1 MPLEIPSRSDV
12 VSSLQAYV
20 RSYLPELD
28 PTVTRRRG
36 FIGGMVRSLGS
47 ALHDWY
53 VKLKRYADRE
63 PFPQTATGQFLFQGW
78 WGDITKLTP
87 LPATGA
93 TGKVVITGTAG
104 TILPSAS
111 QMTANNLTYTVNST
125 VAVVAQSLLISSLTR
140 SGTTAIA
147 ETDVEHLLATGMS
160 LTMSGAAQA
169 EYNGTFAITV
179 TAANEFTYQITGSP
193 ATPATGS
200 VLASGTWGNA
210 DITCTTKG
218 QETNIDAGS
227 ILTLSSAPVG
237 MNSTAIVTFGSI
249 GGGTDAETDESY
261 RSRVLEALGTD
272 FGMFSAAEIK
282 IVAREI
288 AGVTRVWVMEATEG
302 ATNGVLP
309 GQVKIFFMRDL
320 DANPF
325 PSGIEVETLRTHI
338 IDTCKPAHTVD
349 EDVMVSGPTRLDVDF
364 AFTSITPDTASM
376 RTAIKASLAQFF
388 AESVDLGVN
397 IVEDDYRCAIKNTF
411 DPERRQT
418 LTSFVLS
425 SPTGDITVGTNELP
439 YLGDVTF

>member
-36 FIGGMVRSLGS
+36 YIGGMVRSLGS

-78 WGDITKLTP
+78 WGDITKLKP
-87 LPATGA
+87 LAATGA

-104 TILPSAS
+104 TILPSGS
-111 QMTANNLTYTVNST
+111 QMLADNLIYTVNST
-125 VAVVAQSLLISSLTR
+125 VGIVAQTLVIASLTR
-140 SGTTAIA
+140 SGSTAIA
-147 ETDVEHLLATGMS
+147 ETDIEHLLATGMS
-160 LTMSGAAQA
+160 LTISGAAQT
-169 EYNGTFAITV
+169 EYNGTISITV

-200 VLASGTWGNA
+200 IIASGTWGNA

-227 ILTLSSAPVG
+227 ALSLSSAPVG
-237 MNSTAIVTFGSI
+237 INSTATVTFGAI
-249 GGGTDAETDESY
+249 GGGTDAESDESY

-282 IVAREI
+282 IVAKEI
-288 AGVTRVWVMEATEG
+288 AGVTRVWVVEAT
-302 ATNGVLP
+302 ATGSNGVLP
-309 GQVKIFFMRDL
+309 GQVKIYFMRDN

-325 PSGIEVETLRTHI
+325 PSGVEVAALHTHI
-338 IDTCKPAHTVD
+338 VDTCKPAHTSE
-349 EDVMVSGPTRLDVDF
+349 EDVMVFCPTRLDVDF
-364 AFTSITPDTASM
+364 TFTSIAPDTASM
-376 RTAIKASLAQFF
+376 RKAIKASLDQFF
-388 AESVDLGVN
+388 AESVDLGVA
-397 IVEDDYRCAIKNTF
+397 ITEDDYRCAIKGTF
-411 DPERRQT
+411 DPERRQS
-418 LTSFVLS
+418 LTSFVLA
-425 SPTGDITVGTNELP
+425 SPTGDVAVASGELP
-439 YLGDVTF
+439 FLGDVTF

>member
-20 RSYLPELD
+20 RASLPELD

-36 FIGGMVRSLGS
+36 YIGGMVRSLGS

-78 WGDITKLTP
+78 WGDITKLKA

-93 TGKVVITGTAG
+93 TGKVVVTGTDGSIVPAN
-104 TILPSAS
+104 T
-111 QMTANNLTYTVNST
+111 QMLANNLTYTVNSSIGI
-125 VAVVAQSLLISSLTR
+125 VAQSLLIASLTR

-160 LTMSGAAQA
+160 LTISGAAQTQ
-169 EYNGTFAITV
+169 YNGTFTITV
-179 TAANEFTYQITGSP
+179 TAANEFTYQVTGSP
-193 ATPATGS
+193 ATPATGTI
-200 VLASGTWGNA
+200 LAAGTWGNA

-227 ILTLSSAPVG
+227 TLSLASAPIGV
-237 MNSTAIVTFGSI
+237 NSTAIVTFGTI
-249 GGGTDAETDESY
+249 GGGTDAEDTESY
-261 RSRVLEALGTD
+261 RARVLEALGTD

-282 IVAREI
+282 IVAKEI
-288 AGVTRVWVMEATEG
+288 AGVTRIWVLEATETG
-302 ATNGVLP
+302 SNGVLP
-309 GQVKIFFMRDL
+309 GQVKIFFMRDN

-325 PSGIEVETLRTHI
+325 PSGVEVETVRTHI

-349 EDVMVSGPTRLDVDF
+349 EDVMAAAPTALTVNF
-364 AFTSITPDTASM
+364 PFTAISPDTASM
-376 RTAIKASLAQFF
+376 RAAIRNSLAQFF
-388 AESVDLGVN
+388 DESVDLGVN
-397 IVEDDYRCAIKNTF
+397 ITEDDYRCAIKGTF
-411 DPERRQT
+411 DSERRQS
-418 LTSFVLS
+418 LTSFSLS
-425 SPTGDITVGTNELP
+425 ISGDITVAIDELP
-439 YLGDVTF
+439 ILGDVTF